1 MMSEEDV
8 KALIV
13 ARCQQLN
20 QCNGEFFL
28 IGLKGQIRGLV
39 ATITSKPPPLS
50 DNVRDYLNAARIPYK
65 YKKRTGE
72 VDFDDLWLK
81 AHGFEVFDDGEI
93 HHKLWS
99 RPW

>member
-20 QCNGEFFL
+20 QCNGEFL
-28 IGLKGQIRGLV
+28 VGLKGQIRGLV
-39 ATITSKPPPLS
+39 ATITGKPPPFS
-50 DNVRDYLNAARIPYK
+50 DDVRVYLKAARIPYK
-65 YKKRTGE
+65 YKKRSGE
-72 VDFDDLWLK
+72 VEFDDPWLK
-81 AHGFEVFDDGEI
+81 AHGFEVSDDGEI
-93 HHKLWS
+93 DHQLWS